1 MIYFQIR
8 HFIISNGDNFDF
20 RGKTSFW
27 NGRTGTLTDA
37 YQTHIADV
45 LTVATNEEQSIVY
58 SSGVDPNI
66 MQFQPISTNS
76 QWTNKKNAFEK
87 QNSNIR
93 DPWNNISN
101 GTAQKRPKW
110 VKTSH
115 RSANTH
121 DVRSIICV
129 GKKVIIFIYKY
140 VNSLRLIK
148 IVPHFQ

>member
-1 MIYFQIR
+1 MYNIR
-8 HFIISNGDNFDF
+8 IFNHYSTTVLLIDRWFKGVNTLNYF

-45 LTVATNEEQSIVY
+45 LTIATNEEQSIVY

-76 QWTNKKNAFEK
+76 QWNHKNTFG
-87 QNSNIR
+87 NSNSDKR
-93 DPWNNISN
+93 NLLNGSSN
-101 GTAQKRPKW
+101 GAAQKRPKW

-129 GKKVIIFIYKY
+129 GKKVIMF
-140 VNSLRLIK
+140 SFSS
-148 IVPHFQ
+148 HD

>member
-1 MIYFQIR
+1 M
-8 HFIISNGDNFDF
+8 
-20 RGKTSFW
+20 
-27 NGRTGTLTDA
+27 TDA

-45 LTVATNEEQSIVY
+45 LTIATNEEQSIVY

-76 QWTNKKNAFEK
+76 QWNHKNTFV
-87 QNSNIR
+87 NSNADKR
-93 DPWNNISN
+93 NQWNGVSN
-101 GTAQKRPKW
+101 GAAQKRPKW

-129 GKKVIIFIYKY
+129 GKKVIMFYY
-140 VNSLRLIK
+140 LSHDL
-148 IVPHFQ
+148 

>member
-1 MIYFQIR
+1 MSW
-8 HFIISNGDNFDF
+8 FIKPEFYTVSFSFHNLTVPKILF

-45 LTVATNEEQSIVY
+45 LTVATNQEQSIVY

-76 QWTNKKNAFEK
+76 QWFNKN
-87 QNSNIR
+87 NSFGK
-93 DPWNNISN
+93 NISSKRDQWN
-101 GTAQKRPKW
+101 GVSNGSVQKRPKW

-115 RSANTH
+115 RSANSH

-129 GKKVIIFIYKY
+129 GKKVIIKF
-140 VNSLRLIK
+140 L
-148 IVPHFQ
+148 